1 MLKASI
7 ICSVKYPVLPSLWA
21 EQRNVMT
28 EISPNALSVPNR
40 LNEDTSRD

>member
-1 MLKASI
+1 MLKGSI

-28 EISPNALSVPNR
+28 EIRPNALSVLSR
-40 LNEDTSRD
+40 LNEDAFRD